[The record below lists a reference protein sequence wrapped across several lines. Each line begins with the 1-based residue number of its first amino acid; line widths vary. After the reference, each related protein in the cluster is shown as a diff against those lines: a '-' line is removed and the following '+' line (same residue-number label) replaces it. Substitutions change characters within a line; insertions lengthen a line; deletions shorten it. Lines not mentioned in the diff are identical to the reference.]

1 MNATYEKLSIIDP
14 AERVLLLSY
23 CLRPSQTC
31 PGKLD
36 KKGLNCPDSCQEA
49 CVVGRLRREAL
60 ALGYQGV
67 CIAAG
72 GSMALRFVKELNP
85 RGIVAVA
92 CHKELT
98 EGVEAVQAMAGS
110 EREAPA
116 IAVVPLSTDGC
127 VDTTVDEARVQE
139 IIALGCE
146 ARDGEKGSGGCAP
159 SIIDNHRS
167 QPAGR
172 SRRSR

>member
-1 MNATYEKLSIIDP
+1 MVVNVTYEKLSTTDP
-14 AERVLLLSY
+14 AERILLLSH

-36 KKGLNCPDSCQEA
+36 KKGLNCPNSCQEA
-49 CVVGRLRREAL
+49 CGVGRLRREAL
-60 ALGYQGV
+60 ALGYKGV

-116 IAVVPLSTDGC
+116 IVVVPLLTDGC

-139 IIALGCE
+139 AIALGCE
-146 ARDGEKGSGGCAP
+146 AGDGERASSEC
-159 SIIDNHRS
+159 RER
-167 QPAGR
+167 AGR
-172 SRRSR
+172 PAPGRRYAPH